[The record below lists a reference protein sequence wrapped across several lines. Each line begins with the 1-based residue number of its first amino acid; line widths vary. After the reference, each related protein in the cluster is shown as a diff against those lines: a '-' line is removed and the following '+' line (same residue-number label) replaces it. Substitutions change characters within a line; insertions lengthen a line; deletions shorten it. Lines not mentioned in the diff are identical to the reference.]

1 MKAQLDRVRHLS
13 LEDRDWLTMILHQ
26 HEDIV
31 THIAAHDGS
40 AAARAMQLHLR
51 TVFAAI
57 DRIAERHAEFF
68 EHRREVT

>member
-1 MKAQLDRVRHLS
+1 M
-13 LEDRDWLTMILHQ
+13 
-26 HEDIV
+26 
-31 THIAAHDGS
+31 THIAAHDGG